1 MTQKLMTND
10 SLDISSQRRFTSMV
24 ALNIVSTLAQIG
36 QFAMGS
42 MLLPIALEA
51 KKASPTF
58 IGFTSAIFW
67 LGMFTGLLVAG
78 KITRVLGY
86 RNTVVVG
93 LLMGVVSFIL
103 LPMLDWHWW
112 ALPAALIGFGTG
124 LRWIAN
130 ETWLYQLAPENAR
143 GRIVG
148 IHETLIGLASI
159 IGPLIIVALGAI
171 KPHAYWVA
179 ASMIAMSI
187 PPLFFA
193 ATIPATLISQNTTT
207 TTPKRNGAIL
217 KMTMLFMSFGGLIAG
232 LGGWMEASVLA
243 LLPIYNADIGLTSQH
258 TAWLLTILG
267 VGLMLF
273 QFPIGWLADHKGVTW
288 TSKFCVLIALTATL
302 FTIIFGY
309 QFYAMA
315 IAMFLFGGFSGG
327 LLTLGIIWATQHSK
341 GAELTNNIRQVSV
354 TYTLLSAMG
363 PLVTGFIV
371 NHTSSNSL
379 FWQQLVVILVLAVVL
394 IKHKV

>member
-1 MTQKLMTND
+1 MTKD
-10 SLDISSQRRFTSMV
+10 SLDISSKRRLGSML

-51 KKASPTF
+51 KKASPSF

-67 LGMFTGLLVAG
+67 LGMFAGLLVAG
-78 KITRVLGY
+78 RIMRVLGY

-93 LLMGVVSFIL
+93 LLMGVVSFVL

-130 ETWLYQLAPENAR
+130 ETWLYRLAPANAR

-179 ASMIAMSI
+179 ASMIALSI

-193 ATIPATLISQNTTT
+193 AAIPATVISVQTSATS
-207 TTPKRNGAIL
+207 PQKNGTIL
-217 KMTMLFMSFGGLIAG
+217 KVTMLLMSFGGLVAG
-232 LGGWMEASVLA
+232 LGGWMEGSIFA
-243 LLPIYNADIGLTSQH
+243 LLPIYNADIGLTSQN
-258 TAWLLTILG
+258 TAWLLTMLG

-288 TSKFCVLIALTATL
+288 TSKFCVLIALTTTL
-302 FTIIFGY
+302 FTITFGY
-309 QFYAMA
+309 QFYSMA
-315 IAMFLFGGFSGG
+315 ISMFLFGGFSGG
-327 LLTLGIIWATQHSK
+327 LLTLGIIWATQHSV

-354 TYTLLSAMG
+354 TYTLLSATG
-363 PLVTGFIV
+363 PLVSGFIV
-371 NHTSSNSL
+371 SHTGSNSL
-379 FWQQLVVILVLAVVL
+379 FWQQLVVILVLAAVL
-394 IKHKV
+394 IKHKE